1 MKSSIFVLPTHMKN
15 PDNTRSLV
23 NEEDIRNA
31 RKNLTYTQRFDLLM
45 KLVRLNKLMKSAK
58 IYTLDKGD

>member
-1 MKSSIFVLPTHMKN
+1 MNN
-15 PDNTRSLV
+15 PDNTKSLA
-23 NEEDIRNA
+23 NEEEIRYA

-58 IYTLDKGD
+58 IIKP

>member
-1 MKSSIFVLPTHMKN
+1 MKN
-15 PDNTRSLV
+15 PDNTKILV